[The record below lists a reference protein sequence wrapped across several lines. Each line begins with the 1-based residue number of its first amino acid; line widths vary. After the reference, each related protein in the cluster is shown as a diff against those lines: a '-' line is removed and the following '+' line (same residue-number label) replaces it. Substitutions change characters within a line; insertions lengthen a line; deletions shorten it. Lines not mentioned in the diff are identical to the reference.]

1 MIRSR
6 RFPWF
11 IVTLYFEGANSCDL
25 IYYAALVL
33 LFPFYS
39 SFFFSTGG
47 RTLIFSLSLSRSAV
61 ALAMTF
67 CVNDSKAREVV
78 SFGRWCCGKSYSKL
92 NKFSKSKSSI
102 FVKCSAWWVF
112 AARTAASISDRKQL
126 FICPLPKKWATMCS
140 QSAWIR
146 PRSLSQGGRLFRH
159 PSLPSHQHS
168 LPRFVRYRF
177 WDQCVGHP
185 EVAAD
190 EVLATVRSQNAY
202 LWVTEETAVEDVV

>member
-1 MIRSR
+1 MMYRAISVIRSR

-47 RTLIFSLSLSRSAV
+47 RPLIFSLSLSRSVV
-61 ALAMTF
+61 ALADMTF

-102 FVKCSAWWVF
+102 FVKCSA
-112 AARTAASISDRKQL
+112 
-126 FICPLPKKWATMCS
+126 
-140 QSAWIR
+140 
-146 PRSLSQGGRLFRH
+146 
-159 PSLPSHQHS
+159 
-168 LPRFVRYRF
+168 
-177 WDQCVGHP
+177 
-185 EVAAD
+185 
-190 EVLATVRSQNAY
+190 
-202 LWVTEETAVEDVV
+202 